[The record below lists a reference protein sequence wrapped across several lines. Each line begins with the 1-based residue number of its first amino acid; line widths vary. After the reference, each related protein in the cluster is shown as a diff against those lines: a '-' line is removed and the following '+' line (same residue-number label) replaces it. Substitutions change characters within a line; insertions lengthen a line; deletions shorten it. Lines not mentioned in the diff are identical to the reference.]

1 MLTSP
6 MINYQTSSSNKKIE
20 KKKINNSAGLKNMAG
35 SWLFAFVFLCETRLN

>member
-6 MINYQTSSSNKKIE
+6 MINYQTSSSKKKL
-20 KKKINNSAGLKNMAG
+20 KKKINNSAGPKNMAG